1 MPREDMKQVNK
12 QLPALEHSSMDDS
25 RYKMVLTQD
34 GSYTLYL
41 AEYDEHMH
49 SLSGAY
55 EEAVLKHVRP
65 SGILNRNK
73 KNLRVLDVGFG
84 LGYNILALIEE
95 LWENKFEGNLSVISL
110 EKEQSLL
117 PALRSI
123 TFNNSRNEAYSFVKQ
138 AYTNGSSRKGAMAI
152 SVLFG
157 DARNTVRTLSSDSFD
172 AIFFDPFS
180 PSRNPELWSVDF
192 FEHMFRLMNGTA
204 ILTTYSSAPQI
215 RMALLEAGFTI
226 GRGPSVG
233 GKREGTMA
241 AKTRVITPLDA
252 GDLAALQVNSRA
264 VPYRDGDLSGKKT
277 SILERR
283 KKEIR
288 AIQSEQKKG

>member
-1 MPREDMKQVNK
+1 
-12 QLPALEHSSMDDS
+12 MDEIS
-25 RYKMVLTQD
+25 FKIVLTND
-34 GSYTLYL
+34 ASYTLYL
-41 AEYDEHMH
+41 PEYDEHMH

-73 KNLRVLDVGFG
+73 KHLRVLDVGFG

-95 LWENKFEGNLSVISL
+95 LSKNKFEGNLSIVSL
-110 EKEQSLL
+110 EKERSLL

-123 TFNNSRNEAYSFVKQ
+123 TFQNSRNEAYSFIKQ
-138 AYTNGSSRKGAMAI
+138 AYLNGSSRMGALDIA
-152 SVLFG
+152 VLFG
-157 DARNTVRTLSSDSFD
+157 DARNTVRTLSVD
-172 AIFFDPFS
+172 AYDAVFFDPFS

-192 FEHMFRLMNGTA
+192 FKHIFRLMNDTA

-215 RMALLEAGFTI
+215 RMALLDAGFTI

-233 GKREGTMA
+233 GKREGTVA
-241 AKTRVITPLDA
+241 AKTGVITPLVA
-252 GDLAALQVNSRA
+252 GDLAALRINSQA
-264 VPYRDGDLSGKKT
+264 VPYRDGDLSGEKA

-288 AIQSEQKKG
+288 GIRSEQKND